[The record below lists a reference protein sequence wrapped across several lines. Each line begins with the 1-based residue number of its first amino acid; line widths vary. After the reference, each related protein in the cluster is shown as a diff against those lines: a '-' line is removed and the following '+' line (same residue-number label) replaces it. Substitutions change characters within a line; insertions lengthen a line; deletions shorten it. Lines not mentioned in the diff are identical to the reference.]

1 MAQAF
6 VDEEQIEIGAR
17 IQAVAVAAACDQGTG
32 GGRNVLKAHIRR
44 IADDGV
50 ELLVF
55 GVGEEVDRLRTWR
68 TVIGVELQA
77 HCAGQVAEKGTIA
90 ARWLEHAPRVA
101 AQGQHGAHDRLGRE
115 HLAQCGNIAQTEAQ
129 LFRHAG
135 LWRRKGREGKGSD
148 RGRKT

>member
-1 MAQAF
+1 M
-6 VDEEQIEIGAR
+6 
-17 IQAVAVAAACDQGTG
+17 
-32 GGRNVLKAHIRR
+32 
-44 IADDGV
+44 
-50 ELLVF
+50 
-55 GVGEEVDRLRTWR
+55 
-68 TVIGVELQA
+68 IGVELQA

-135 LWRRKGREGKGSD
+135 LWRRKGREGKESD